1 MDFNFITARLATGA
15 AIGSMLDVNALLAA
29 GINAIV
35 DCRDD
40 FDDGPL
46 LAGNP
51 GIAYLWNPT
60 ADDGQVKPASWFG
73 RSINFTLPLI
83 SKSNTKFLF
92 HCAAGVNRGPS
103 TLFVIL
109 RSLGFSHQQAHDL
122 IVAARPVCANGIRY
136 ADDADRA
143 ITALGYG

>member
-1 MDFNFITARLATGA
+1 MDFNFVTARLATGA
-15 AIGSMLDVNALLAA
+15 AIGSMMDVNALIAA
-29 GINAIV
+29 GVGAIV

-60 ADDGQVKPASWFG
+60 ADDGQVKPTSWFG
-73 RSINFTLPLI
+73 RSLDFALPLL
-83 SKSNTKFLF
+83 SKPRVKILC

-103 TLFVIL
+103 TLFAIL
-109 RSLGFSHQQAHDL
+109 RSLGLSHQQAHDL
-122 IVAARPVCANGIRY
+122 IVAARPICVHGICY

-143 ITALGYG
+143 IVALGYG